1 MLQERDCKRRNQRGN
16 IRIMGENIRLTATD
30 GFEFGA
36 YRARPKGA
44 PRAGVVVIQEIFG
57 VNVHIRA
64 VCDRYA
70 EAGYLAVAPAI
81 YDRVEPDVQL
91 GYTPDDVTRGREI
104 RAECDMANVIAEV
117 TAAAESAVEGGKV
130 GIVGYCWGG
139 QIVYLAACRLGDQL
153 ACASGYYG
161 GGIVPLLGET
171 PAVPLML
178 HFGTEDASVP
188 VSDAGR
194 IGEAHPEVTIHLY
207 EGAGHG
213 FNCDM
218 RAQYHAEAA
227 ALALERT
234 LAFFAEHLG

>member
-1 MLQERDCKRRNQRGN
+1 
-16 IRIMGENIRLTATD
+16 MGENIRLTAAD

-36 YRARPKGA
+36 YRARPDGA

-91 GYTPDDVTRGREI
+91 GYTPDDVTRGRDV
-104 RAECDMANVIAEV
+104 RAKCDMAKVIADVTVAAE
-117 TAAAESAVEGGKV
+117 TAAEGGPGGGKV

-139 QIVYLAACRLGDQL
+139 QIVYLAACRLGEL
-153 ACASGYYG
+153 LTCASGYYG
-161 GGIVPLLGET
+161 GGIVGFLDET

-178 HFGTEDASVP
+178 HFGTEDASIP
-188 VSDAGR
+188 LSDSER
-194 IGEAHPEVTIHLY
+194 IGEAHPEVAIHLY
-207 EGAGHG
+207 QGAGHG

>member
-1 MLQERDCKRRNQRGN
+1 
-16 IRIMGENIRLTATD
+16 MGETIRLTAAD
-30 GFEFGA
+30 GFELGA
-36 YRARPKGA
+36 YLARPKGA

-81 YDRVEPDVQL
+81 YDRVGPDIQL
-91 GYTPDDVTRGREI
+91 GYAPDDVTRGREI
-104 RAECDMANVIAEV
+104 RAECDMANVIADV
-117 TAAAESAVEGGKV
+117 AAAAESAVEAGKV

-139 QIVYLAACRLGDQL
+139 QIVYLAACRLGDRL
-153 ACASGYYG
+153 TCASGYYG

-188 VSDAGR
+188 VSDAEQ
-194 IGEAHPEVTIHLY
+194 IGKAHPEVAIHLY

>member
-1 MLQERDCKRRNQRGN
+1 
-16 IRIMGENIRLTATD
+16 MGENIRLTAAD

-36 YRARPKGA
+36 YRARPDGA
-44 PRAGVVVIQEIFG
+44 PRASVVVIQEIFG

-91 GYTPDDVTRGREI
+91 GYTPDDVARGREI
-104 RAECDMANVIAEV
+104 RAECDMANVIADV
-117 TAAAESAVEGGKV
+117 AAATESVAEGDPGGGPGGSKV

-139 QIVYLAACRLGDQL
+139 QIVYVASCRLGERL
-153 ACASGYYG
+153 TCATGYYG
-161 GGIVPLLGET
+161 GGIVPFLGEA

-178 HFGTEDASVP
+178 HFGTEDASIP
-188 VSDAGR
+188 LSDSER